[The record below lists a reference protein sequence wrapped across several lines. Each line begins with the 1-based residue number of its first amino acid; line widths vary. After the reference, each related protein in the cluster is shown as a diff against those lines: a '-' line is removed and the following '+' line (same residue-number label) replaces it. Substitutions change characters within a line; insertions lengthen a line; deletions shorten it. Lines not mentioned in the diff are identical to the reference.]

1 MTEETQLGMDRSPDR
16 ETEGPLLSEAVEN
29 YLKAVYQIGY
39 GGRGASAQEIAAQ
52 VGVSAP
58 GVSKM
63 LRQLAKH
70 QLIRYEPYQRVY
82 LTEVGEKIALEVIR
96 HHRLI
101 ELYLMQSLGYDW
113 DKVHGEAERLEH
125 HISEEFEDS
134 IERLLGYPEFDPHGD
149 PIPTRDGKV
158 APHITD
164 TLEEQAAGAH
174 VVVRRVTD
182 ENEELLRYL
191 AARNIRP
198 GTAIELLEREPF
210 GGSLRLR
217 LAAGEERISPDA
229 ARHVFVEVVPAAG
242 SGTGKTGKTSARQNQ
257 K

>member
-1 MTEETQLGMDRSPDR
+1 MTERVNDDIATDQDNQA
-16 ETEGPLLSEAVEN
+16 EGPLLSESVQN
-29 YLKAVYQIGY
+29 YLKAIYQIGY
-39 GGRGASAQEIAAQ
+39 GERGASAQEIAAQ

-63 LRQLAKH
+63 LRNLAKH
-70 QLIRYEPYQRVY
+70 HLIRYEPYQRVH

-113 DKVHGEAERLEH
+113 DKVHSEAERLEH

-158 APHITD
+158 ARHCTD
-164 TLEEQAAGAH
+164 TLEEQATGAC

-191 AARNIRP
+191 AARDIRP
-198 GTAIELLEREPF
+198 GTVIELMEREPF

-217 LAAGEERISPDA
+217 LAAGEQRISPDA
-229 ARHVFVEVVPAAG
+229 ARNVFVESVASEGA
-242 SGTGKTGKTSARQNQ
+242 SDARTKASSERQDRS
-257 K
+257 